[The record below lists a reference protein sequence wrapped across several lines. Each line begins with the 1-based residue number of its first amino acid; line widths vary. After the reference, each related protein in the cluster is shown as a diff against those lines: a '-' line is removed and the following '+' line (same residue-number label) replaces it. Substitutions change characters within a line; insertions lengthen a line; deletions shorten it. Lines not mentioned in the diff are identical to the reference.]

1 MLTSSVMHGIDLH
14 TYIVWSVSSV
24 CYLQSVDSHTAD
36 ARQELEPG
44 CAGLQSLVWGRSP
57 RHVLSY

>member
-57 RHVLSY
+57 